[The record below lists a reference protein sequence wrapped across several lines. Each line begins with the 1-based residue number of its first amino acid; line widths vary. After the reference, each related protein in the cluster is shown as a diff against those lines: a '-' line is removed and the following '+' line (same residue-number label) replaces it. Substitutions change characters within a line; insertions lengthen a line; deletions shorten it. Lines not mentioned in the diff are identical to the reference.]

1 MVYKTKGVCSQSIDV
16 EVENGIVKH
25 VQFTGGCNGKHPG
38 RFQTDRRHGCKG
50 GNQTSGRHSLRHASH
65 LLPGSAGSGLK
76 AHPCR
81 GNEII
86 ELMKIIT
93 AAVFLHSRRV
103 FYVLFCPDGTVE
115 SFCLSDL
122 GIRDLIQRIGD
133 GFKGLRA
140 GAL

>member
-1 MVYKTKGVCSQSIDV
+1 MVYKKKVSVPVHRCGSGERHRKTRSVHRRLQR
-16 EVENGIVKH
+16 
-25 VQFTGGCNGKHPG
+25 KHPG
-38 RFQTDRRHGCKG
+38 RFQTDRRHGCKR

-93 AAVFLHSRRV
+93 AAVVLHSRRV

>member
-1 MVYKTKGVCSQSIDV
+1 MVYKTKRCLFPVHRCGSGERHRKTRSVHRRLQR
-16 EVENGIVKH
+16 
-25 VQFTGGCNGKHPG
+25 KHPG
-38 RFQTDRRHGCKG
+38 RFQTDRRHGCKR